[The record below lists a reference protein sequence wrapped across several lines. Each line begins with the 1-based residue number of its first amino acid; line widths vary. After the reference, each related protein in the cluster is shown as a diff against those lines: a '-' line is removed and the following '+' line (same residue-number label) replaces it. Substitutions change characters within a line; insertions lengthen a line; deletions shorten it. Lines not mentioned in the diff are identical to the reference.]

1 MKNIPLSHIYLDE
14 EMRAAAL
21 AAIDSGRYIL
31 ADQCAAFEEELAR
44 YIGMQHCVLSSSWTA
59 AVYLLHMAMGVKAG
73 DEIIVPSHTAFPT
86 IEPLIHLGAHPV
98 FVDVDDTCCVDP
110 AAVEAAITP
119 RTVGMIP
126 VHLYG
131 HTADMD
137 RLLAIARNRGMWL
150 LEDCAQSFGATH
162 RGRRAGSLGTA
173 SAFSFY
179 PTKNLT
185 VLGDGGCIMTNDAA
199 VAQRVRMLRDHGRK
213 SKYTH
218 ELVGFNLRFNE
229 IQAAV
234 GRVMLRKIDAL
245 NAHRRKVAARYN
257 ERLAGLAQTPPER
270 DFGEAVYHLYVIRH
284 ANRDALAKHLSDHGI
299 ATGVHYPI
307 PNHQQP
313 AITSRFTD
321 LPKLPHT
328 ERLVNEILSLPV
340 YGDMPLEDVDRV
352 CDRIAAFRG

>member
-1 MKNIPLSHIYLDE
+1 MKNIPLARIYLDD
-14 EMRAAAL
+14 EMRAAAH
-21 AAIDSGRYIL
+21 AAIESGRYIL
-31 ADQCAAFEEELAR
+31 ADECAAFEEELAR
-44 YIGMQHCVLSSSWTA
+44 YIGMKHCVLSSSWTA
-59 AVYLLHMAMGVKAG
+59 AVYLLHMAMDVKAG

-86 IEPLIHLGAHPV
+86 IEPLIHLGARPV
-98 FVDVDDTCCVDP
+98 FVDVDDTYCVDP
-110 AAVEAAITP
+110 AAAEAAITP

-131 HTADMD
+131 HPANLD
-137 RLLAIARNRGMWL
+137 RLLAIARSRGLWL
-150 LEDCAQSFGATH
+150 LEDCAQSFGANYN
-162 RGRRAGSLGTA
+162 GKRAGSFGTA

-185 VLGDGGCIMTNDAA
+185 VLGDGGCIMTNDAV

-234 GRVMLRKIDAL
+234 GRVMLRRIDAL

-257 ERLAGLAQTPPER
+257 ERLAGIAQTPPER

-284 ANRDALAKHLSDHGI
+284 AQREALAKHLADHGV

-313 AITSRFTD
+313 AITARFSD
-321 LPKLPHT
+321 LPRLPRT
-328 ERLVNEILSLPV
+328 EALVNEILSLPV
-340 YGDMPLEDVDRV
+340 YGDLALEDVDFV
-352 CDRIAAFRG
+352 CEQIAAFRG

>member
-1 MKNIPLSHIYLDE
+1 MKNIPLARIYLDD
-14 EMRAAAL
+14 EMRSAAQ
-21 AAIDSGRYIL
+21 AAIESGRYIL
-31 ADQCAAFEEELAR
+31 ADECAAFEEELAR
-44 YIGMQHCVLSSSWTA
+44 YIGMKHCVLSSSWTA
-59 AVYLLHMAMGVKAG
+59 AVYLLHMAMDVKAG

-86 IEPLIHLGAHPV
+86 IEPLIHLGAQPV
-98 FVDVDDTCCVDP
+98 FVDVDDTYCVDP

-119 RTVGMIP
+119 RTVGVIP

-131 HTADMD
+131 HPANLD
-137 RLLAIARNRGMWL
+137 RLLSIARSRGLWL
-150 LEDCAQSFGATH
+150 LEDCAQSFGANYN
-162 RGRRAGSLGTA
+162 GKRAGSFGTA

-234 GRVMLRKIDAL
+234 GRVMLRRIDAL

-257 ERLAGLAQTPPER
+257 ERLAGIAQTPPER

-284 ANRDALAKHLSDHGI
+284 AQREALAKHLADHGV

-307 PNHQQP
+307 PNHRQP
-313 AITSRFTD
+313 AITARFSD
-321 LPKLPHT
+321 LPRLPRT
-328 ERLVNEILSLPV
+328 EALVNEILSLPV
-340 YGDMPLEDVDRV
+340 YGDLALEDVDYV
-352 CDRIAAFRG
+352 CEQIAAFRA

>member
-1 MKNIPLSHIYLDE
+1 MKNIPLARIHLDD
-14 EMRAAAL
+14 EMRAAAH
-21 AAIDSGRYIL
+21 AAIESGRYIL
-31 ADQCAAFEEELAR
+31 ADECAAFEEELAR
-44 YIGMQHCVLSSSWTA
+44 YIGMKHCVLSSSWTA

-86 IEPLIHLGAHPV
+86 IEPLIHLGARPV
-98 FVDVDDTCCVDP
+98 FVDVDDTYCVDP

-131 HTADMD
+131 HPANLD
-137 RLLAIARNRGMWL
+137 RLLAIARGRGIWL
-150 LEDCAQSFGATH
+150 LEDCAQSFGANYN
-162 RGRRAGSLGTA
+162 GKRAGSFGTA

-179 PTKNLT
+179 PTKNQT

-234 GRVMLRKIDAL
+234 GRVMLRQIDAL
-245 NAHRRKVAARYN
+245 NAHRRTVAARYN
-257 ERLAGLAQTPPER
+257 ERLAGIAQTPAER

-284 ANRDALAKHLSDHGI
+284 AQRDALAKHLADHGV

-313 AITSRFTD
+313 AITARFSD
-321 LPKLPHT
+321 LPRLPRT
-328 ERLVNEILSLPV
+328 EALVSEILSLPV
-340 YGDMPLEDVDRV
+340 YGDLALEDVDYV
-352 CDRIAAFRG
+352 CEQIAAFRG